1 MLASKTSMYVKLK
14 KVKLLPRDVIGL
26 TFQAPRGFVY
36 QAGQYVLLG
45 WRGEFHPF
53 TLTSAPEERFLSVH
67 IRASDSLDWCSALR
81 RRLVD
86 EAPAAAAAIVA
97 DTGSKS
103 GAPPAQKI
111 ERQKASPGTEIEY
124 TGFALHEMV
133 YCRPSGPSNLKDNAV
148 AKKSLDKSCTQD
160 TLDSRTFEHTLPK
173 DAVVLQLTGPFGA
186 PAQKVWQFEVVMV
199 VGAGIG
205 VTPFASIMR
214 SVQLRTLQRQ
224 ALLNSGPTPSLSKS
238 KWWDSIRGNSNAS
251 HGPESADMTNKL
263 LEDVINVP
271 KKVYFYWIIRSQEEF
286 DWFYALLAA
295 AADGP
300 AKDIIEICVFMTG
313 EIELSQ
319 VKKLPCSKGQ
329 FFGRPQWGRIFKQK
343 AEEHKGKHVGVFL
356 CGSPQIGT
364 ELERQ
369 SKNHTDIGGTSNG
382 TRFSFFPEHF

>member
-1 MLASKTSMYVKLK
+1 MYVKLK

-36 QAGQYVLLG
+36 QAGQYILLG
-45 WRGEFHPF
+45 WRGEWHPF
-53 TLTSAPEERFLSVH
+53 TLTSAPEERFISVH
-67 IRASDSLDWCSALR
+67 IRALDSLDWCSALR

-86 EAPAAAAAIVA
+86 EAPAASAASVA
-97 DTGSKS
+97 DTKVEH
-103 GAPPAQKI
+103 K
-111 ERQKASPGTEIEY
+111 KASPGTEIEY
-124 TGFALHEMV
+124 TGTVLHDMV
-133 YCRPSGPSNLKDNAV
+133 YCQPSGPHLKDNTA
-148 AKKSLDKSCTQD
+148 AKKTLEKKCSQE
-160 TLDSRTFEHTLPK
+160 TLDSRTFEQNLPK

-224 ALLNSGPTPSLSKS
+224 SLVNSAPTPSPS
-238 KWWDSIRGNSNAS
+238 KWWGSAVGNSS
-251 HGPESADMTNKL
+251 STPESVDVTNKL
-263 LEDVINVP
+263 LEDVITVP

-286 DWFYALLAA
+286 DWFYDLLAA

-313 EIELSQ
+313 EIELSN

-356 CGSPQIGT
+356 CGSPQIGD

-369 SKNHTDIGGTSNG
+369 SNNHTATATNSNG